1 MSPLRVWAYKSP
13 VPSCHLKI
21 APLERPNSKELAK
34 RLLLVKILRER
45 LFFYIS
51 SSWTPIFGGK
61 KHWLLVI
68 DDNNSYACSFFLKEK
83 FNLADVMLGL
93 IKNLK
98 NKYNLQVQYLCCN
111 NARENIALK
120 TPASRKSWGW
130 SSNIQPQVSHN
141 IMAMLNKNLLPFS
154 TSYVCAMLNGGKFNA
169 FFGQSCKHCHASW
182 KLSLNSE

>member
-98 NKYNLQVQYLCCN
+98 NKYNLQVQYLRFN
-111 NARENIALK
+111 KNVALK
-120 TPASRKSWGW
+120 KPANVKGLRW
-130 SSNIQPQVSHN
+130 
-141 IMAMLNKNLLPFS
+141 MLNILPRYATTKWLQWTQICYPFQLA
-154 TSYVCAMLNGGKFNA
+154 T
-169 FFGQSCKHCHASW
+169 HHA
-182 KLSLNSE
+182 